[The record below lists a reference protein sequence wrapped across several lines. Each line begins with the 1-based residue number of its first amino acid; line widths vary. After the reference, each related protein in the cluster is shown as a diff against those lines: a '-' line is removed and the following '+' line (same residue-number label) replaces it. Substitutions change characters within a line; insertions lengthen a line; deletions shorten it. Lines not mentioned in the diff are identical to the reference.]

1 MQMQTSMN
9 QNELT
14 GNFSLVQQKHR
25 QWKCLCLKRKRD
37 YQTKG
42 LELEEEENGRDESD
56 EGEADDNRTE
66 DSL

>member
-1 MQMQTSMN
+1 MSLRGIFHQYNKNIDSGN
-9 QNELT
+9 QGRE
-14 GNFSLVQQKHR
+14 
-25 QWKCLCLKRKRD
+25 RD